1 MTPQKKIRIG
11 AGFVAIWVLLGGAWL
26 CDYFF
31 GDTEF
36 WKLASGELTVLLGI
50 GAGTAMIREGRRGQE
65 AVNAARS
72 EKQAAEETR
81 TGETQTGNTA
91 GKDAGSQ
98 AGNTAAKSTAARTAR
113 QPEEKNDKHRATRKR
128 IPSRN
133 CGSAEGPE
141 NLTL

>member
-50 GAGTAMIREGRRGQE
+50 GAGTAP
-65 AVNAARS
+65 
-72 EKQAAEETR
+72 R
-81 TGETQTGNTA
+81 TGG
-91 GKDAGSQ
+91 
-98 AGNTAAKSTAARTAR
+98 
-113 QPEEKNDKHRATRKR
+113 
-128 IPSRN
+128 
-133 CGSAEGPE
+133 
-141 NLTL
+141 

>member
-65 AVNAARS
+65 AVNAAAKDAGS
-72 EKQAAEETR
+72 GKQAVEETQ

-91 GKDAGSQ
+91 AKDAGIAGPAVGETQAGETQAGETQ
-98 AGNTAAKSTAARTAR
+98 AGNTTGKGSAARTAR
-113 QPEEKNDKHRATRKR
+113 QPEEKKR
-128 IPSRN
+128 
-133 CGSAEGPE
+133 
-141 NLTL
+141 

>member
-1 MTPQKKIRIG
+1 MTPKKKIRVG

-65 AVNAARS
+65 AVNAAGKDAGS
-72 EKQAAEETR
+72 GKQAAEETR

-91 GKDAGSQ
+91 AKDAGIAGPAVGETQAGETQ
-98 AGNTAAKSTAARTAR
+98 AGNTTGKGTAARTAR
-113 QPEEKNDKHRATRKR
+113 QPEEKKR
-128 IPSRN
+128 
-133 CGSAEGPE
+133 
-141 NLTL
+141 

>member
-1 MTPQKKIRIG
+1 MTPQKKIRVG

-65 AVNAARS
+65 AVNTAA
-72 EKQAAEETR
+72 KDAGIAGPAV
-81 TGETQTGNTA
+81 GETQA
-91 GKDAGSQ
+91 GETQ
-98 AGNTAAKSTAARTAR
+98 AGNTTGKGTAARTAR
-113 QPEEKNDKHRATRKR
+113 QPEEKKR
-128 IPSRN
+128 
-133 CGSAEGPE
+133 
-141 NLTL
+141 